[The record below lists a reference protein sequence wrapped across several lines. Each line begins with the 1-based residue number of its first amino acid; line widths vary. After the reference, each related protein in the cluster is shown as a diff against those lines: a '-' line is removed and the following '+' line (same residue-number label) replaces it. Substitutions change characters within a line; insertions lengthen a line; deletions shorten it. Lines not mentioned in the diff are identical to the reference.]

1 MLFTTVQ
8 ITILRVQNVSLLKG
22 VCAGAIHP
30 MKITS
35 KSCKTDCYRIQHAIN
50 EICDLVSHPN
60 YATFGD
66 MRPIP
71 LLQQNFS
78 VVFRFHIT
86 SILFVLRL
94 IKSHY

>member
-1 MLFTTVQ
+1 MLFTTIQ

-22 VCAGAIHP
+22 VCVSAIHP

-60 YATFGD
+60 YATFVD
-66 MRPIP
+66 SKPS
-71 LLQQNFS
+71 LL
-78 VVFRFHIT
+78 I
-86 SILFVLRL
+86 
-94 IKSHY
+94 

>member
-8 ITILRVQNVSLLKG
+8 ITILGVQNVSLLKG
-22 VCAGAIHP
+22 ASAIHA

-66 MRPIP
+66 IKPSP
-71 LLQQNFS
+71 LL
-78 VVFRFHIT
+78 
-86 SILFVLRL
+86 
-94 IKSHY
+94 